1 MKMKVLLM
9 ASTCKTTFNTN
20 GLTIHLTLNI
30 LIQQSLFDLP
40 KLSTDTLNILTCR
53 YEKLQLV
60 VIDEISFVGAR
71 MINVINNRLKFI
83 THIQFYFF
91 RGLDF
96 IMTSDFYQAP
106 SMKDN

>member
-1 MKMKVLLM
+1 M
-9 ASTCKTTFNTN
+9 
-20 GLTIHLTLNI
+20 
-30 LIQQSLFDLP
+30 
-40 KLSTDTLNILTCR
+40 
-53 YEKLQLV
+53 
-60 VIDEISFVGAR
+60 IDEISFVGAR